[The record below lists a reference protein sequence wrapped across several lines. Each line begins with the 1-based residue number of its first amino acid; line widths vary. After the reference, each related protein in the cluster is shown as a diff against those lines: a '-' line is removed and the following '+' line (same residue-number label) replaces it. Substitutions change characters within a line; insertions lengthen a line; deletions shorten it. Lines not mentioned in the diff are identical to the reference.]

1 MQEAGK
7 KFSHLVQ
14 FNHGQPVGDFTYTL
28 YNQNGTVVVTN
39 TVPIVLGQLSYVIAL
54 TGTNNTMTK
63 PLFEQM
69 RLEWEYATA
78 IEIIA
83 DSLVYQIHAP
93 IGFPVSQDEVR
104 NMLGVNEDELPDSD
118 IDLLGGFLYF
128 RELVGE
134 DVNITAFQ
142 NAGTF
147 STYKVTKAIEAAT
160 ALMLFPTMQIRLP
173 RKYDSGTSSYERW
186 TSIDWDALRAEISE
200 KLNVGLTLVNVD
212 FEYWKTLDIFGLSI
226 PGPDPITGA

>member
-14 FNHGQPVGDFTYTL
+14 FNHGQPVGNFTYTL
-28 YNQNGTVVVTN
+28 YNQNGAVVTN
-39 TVPIVLGQLSYVIAL
+39 GTSPVSIGQLSYVISL
-54 TGTNNTMTK
+54 TGANNTMTK

-69 RLEWEYATA
+69 RLEWEYTTVTQVVA
-78 IEIIA
+78 E
-83 DSLVYQIHAP
+83 SLIYQIHAP

-128 RELVGE
+128 RQLVGE
-134 DVNITAFQ
+134 DVDLATYQ
-142 NAGTF
+142 NSGTF
-147 STYKVTKAIEAAT
+147 TSYKITKAIEAST

-186 TSIDWDALRAEISE
+186 TNIDWAALQAEISE

-212 FEYWKTLDIFGLSI
+212 FEYWQTLDIFGLSV
-226 PGPDPITGA
+226 PGPDPITGV